1 MTKFKKHSEVTVG
14 RVISA
19 IIFAL
24 LMAFLIIY
32 AIYYD
37 PDKEYSNSFFDDVS
51 NAVRWR

>member
-14 RVISA
+14 RVIAA

-24 LMAFLIIY
+24 FMTVIIVY

-37 PDKEYSNSFFDDVS
+37 PNKEFSNSFFDDVS